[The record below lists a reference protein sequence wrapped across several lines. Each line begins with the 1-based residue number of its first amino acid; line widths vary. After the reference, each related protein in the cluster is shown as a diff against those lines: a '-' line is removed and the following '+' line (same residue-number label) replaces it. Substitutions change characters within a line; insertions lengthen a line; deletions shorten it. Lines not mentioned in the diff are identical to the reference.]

1 MTSYVRQLDTYPTG
15 RRRIV
20 ILSMAVL
27 ASLICSF
34 EAQIAP
40 VVPLLLKD
48 LGMSLTTYG
57 GISASAA
64 LAGAVAG
71 LVGGRLT
78 DTVGRVRL
86 LVPLMLTTSLLCFA
100 TTLVSS
106 PGQLLAA
113 RIVLSFVDGVAVAST
128 APLVRDFSPRMGRA
142 TAFAFWTWGPV
153 GANFLAAAIAGAT
166 LAAFDDSW
174 RSQFVIMGCV
184 SLVISLVIA
193 ANIAELSPALR
204 AQILQTE
211 RRTLGVADDTRPA
224 RSRELLRHRAIWA
237 HCLGIASWLVT
248 YLTLSLYG
256 QTLLVDTF
264 GVTTSQASQIMMV
277 FWVLNLGT
285 LVVAGRI
292 SDRLQLRRPFSLAG
306 TVVAMVCTVFLI
318 DLMGS
323 PDDVSLPA
331 LMVTGLLLGAGLGV
345 AYGPWMANYSENAED
360 VDPRLQGSAWGL
372 FSFISKGM
380 AVVVLLTAPRVVEA
394 SDWRTWMW
402 VSLGFMA
409 LFGVA
414 IVFFRGPWR
423 RPRNVVVDLAV
434 HPDGDAP
441 VRAVAP
447 PVAAEG

>member
-1 MTSYVRQLDTYPTG
+1 MNSYVRQLDTYPTG

-48 LGMSLTTYG
+48 LSMSLTTYG
-57 GISASAA
+57 GISAAAA

-86 LVPLMLTTSLLCFA
+86 LVPLMLLTSLLCFG

-106 PGQLLAA
+106 PGQLLVA

-166 LAAFDDSW
+166 LAAFEDSW

-193 ANIAELSPALR
+193 ANIAELSPAR
-204 AQILQTE
+204 G
-211 RRTLGVADDTRPA
+211 RRSCRPSGA
-224 RSRELLRHRAIWA
+224 PWASPTTAGPPAPGSCCATGPSGRTAWASRRGW
-237 HCLGIASWLVT
+237 S
-248 YLTLSLYG
+248 
-256 QTLLVDTF
+256 
-264 GVTTSQASQIMMV
+264 
-277 FWVLNLGT
+277 
-285 LVVAGRI
+285 
-292 SDRLQLRRPFSLAG
+292 
-306 TVVAMVCTVFLI
+306 
-318 DLMGS
+318 
-323 PDDVSLPA
+323 
-331 LMVTGLLLGAGLGV
+331 
-345 AYGPWMANYSENAED
+345 
-360 VDPRLQGSAWGL
+360 
-372 FSFISKGM
+372 
-380 AVVVLLTAPRVVEA
+380 
-394 SDWRTWMW
+394 RT
-402 VSLGFMA
+402 
-409 LFGVA
+409 
-414 IVFFRGPWR
+414 
-423 RPRNVVVDLAV
+423 
-434 HPDGDAP
+434 
-441 VRAVAP
+441 
-447 PVAAEG
+447 